1 MLTAVPDDISISNGD
16 SEQPTALPGLTVLL
30 SIPQVAD
37 SGSCADAE
45 SANAFELLLARVGDI
60 ISLHRTLHPK
70 QTNGCKPAAHLHN
83 TPVYP
88 SIRPAMEPV
97 PPSHFHGSVLVT
109 TDTSVRGHSPQ
120 ITVDSAQDA
129 ILIELNAVKYEL
141 ATIKQE
147 RELENISSRK
157 EIHTL
162 QKRVQEDGKLFE
174 QERSE
179 KNFIFERHQALAS
192 ELESVCQAATNTKV
206 TFERQLRD
214 AEAGNLALKEAN
226 HDLETAYDTLQ
237 RKYQHEMEDLRTQ
250 TTLAREQANNL
261 TLELASREDLLQEYT
276 AKLREREDE
285 ILRSQGQVEIAK
297 EGLEGDDTLKV
308 LKRELADQLSH
319 TRAVEARN
327 RKLELE
333 NEELRSYNKSIS
345 LMEEERRSLKSKV
358 QALDGL
364 REKVSNLELQKAIL
378 EEERLSW
385 TAFLQDDPDGVQFTS
400 PAHLAKAYVQAK
412 IEKTALLEKFGRP
425 DPLIAERDQE
435 IKDLVA
441 TQTRLGEENQSMKQR
456 INKDSKEKQRLERQK
471 ELALKEATFLREQLK
486 TYSTE
491 EEVMMAGN
499 YDDQKSQ
506 RIEELE
512 RLLGE
517 HKNEINALTR
527 QLQERDIA
535 RAADLQRLEEGLDHR
550 RSTVQFQERIDS
562 LYKELEIS
570 KQAHKMASVEI
581 KALQKQLAASEA
593 TSRMRV
599 LQLKDNPAARH
610 EVTKLETLRVLR
622 EENKALLAQLEGQPG
637 GTKFVPISTLER
649 SRLDVQEME
658 ALVVEKEKRM
668 TRLKEMW
675 SKKALEFRQ
684 AVYSLL
690 GYEVD
695 FQPNGRVKVTSMF
708 HRSDLYGG
716 VDTGIVFDGEQGTMK
731 LCGGP
736 NSQFAREIR
745 NQLKFYVEER
755 KEIPCFLAALTM
767 EGYEK
772 TTRAQ
777 Q

>member
-1 MLTAVPDDISISNGD
+1 MDPAPNNHQYSG
-16 SEQPTALPGLTVLL
+16 VL
-30 SIPQVAD
+30 I
-37 SGSCADAE
+37 
-45 SANAFELLLARVGDI
+45 
-60 ISLHRTLHPK
+60 
-70 QTNGCKPAAHLHN
+70 
-83 TPVYP
+83 
-88 SIRPAMEPV
+88 
-97 PPSHFHGSVLVT
+97 T
-109 TDTSVRGHSPQ
+109 TDTSARDHSPQ
-120 ITVDSAQDA
+120 IAADSVQDA

-147 RELENISSRK
+147 RELENISSRE

-162 QKRVQEDGKLFE
+162 QKKVQEDGKLFE

-192 ELESVCQAATNTKV
+192 ELESVCQEATNTKV
-206 TFERQLRD
+206 SLERQLRD
-214 AEAGNLALKEAN
+214 VEAENLDLKESR
-226 HDLETAYDTLQ
+226 HDLETTRDTLQ
-237 RKYQHEMEDLRTQ
+237 RKYHYETEDLRTQ
-250 TTLAREQANNL
+250 MNLIREQAHSL
-261 TLELASREDLLQEYT
+261 SLELASRDILLQEYQT
-276 AKLREREDE
+276 KLHEKEDE
-285 ILRSQGQVEIAK
+285 ILQSRGQAEIPR
-297 EGLEGDDTLKV
+297 EGFEGDETLKV
-308 LKRELADQLSH
+308 LKRELADQLKH
-319 TRAVEARN
+319 TRSIEARN
-327 RKLELE
+327 RKLEVE

-345 LMEEERRSLKSKV
+345 LMEEERRSLISKV

-385 TAFLQDDPDGVQFTS
+385 TAFLQDDPDGIQFTS
-400 PAHLAKAYVQAK
+400 PAHLARAYIQTK
-412 IEKTALLEKFGRP
+412 IEKSTLLEKFGRP

-435 IKDLVA
+435 IIKLVA
-441 TQTRLGEENQSMKQR
+441 IQAKLEEENQGMKQVLK
-456 INKDSKEKQRLERQK
+456 KDLKEKQRLERQK
-471 ELALKEATFLREQLK
+471 DLALKEATFLREQLK

-517 HKNEINALTR
+517 HKLEINALTR
-527 QLQERDIA
+527 QLEERDIA
-535 RAADLQRLEEGLDHR
+535 RTADAQKLEEGLDYQ
-550 RSTVQFQERIDS
+550 RSVVQFQERVDT
-562 LYKELEIS
+562 LHKELETS
-570 KQAHKMASVEI
+570 KQAYKIATIEI
-581 KALQKQLAASEA
+581 QALQKQLMASEA

-610 EVTKLETLRVLR
+610 EVTKKETLRVLR

-658 ALVVEKEKRM
+658 ALVAEKEKRM

-716 VDTGIVFDGEQGTMK
+716 VDTGIVFDGEQGNTIGYHWRS
-731 LCGGP
+731 LL
-736 NSQFAREIR
+736 SRR
-745 NQLKFYVEER
+745 NTKWH
-755 KEIPCFLAALTM
+755 
-767 EGYEK
+767 
-772 TTRAQ
+772 
-777 Q
+777 

>member
-1 MLTAVPDDISISNGD
+1 MAS
-16 SEQPTALPGLTVLL
+16 
-30 SIPQVAD
+30 
-37 SGSCADAE
+37 
-45 SANAFELLLARVGDI
+45 
-60 ISLHRTLHPK
+60 
-70 QTNGCKPAAHLHN
+70 
-83 TPVYP
+83 
-88 SIRPAMEPV
+88 V
-97 PPSHFHGSVLVT
+97 PPNHLRSSVLVT
-109 TDTSVRGHSPQ
+109 TDTSARDHSPQ
-120 ITVDSAQDA
+120 ITADSAQDA

-162 QKRVQEDGKLFE
+162 QKKVQEDGKLFE

-192 ELESVCQAATNTKV
+192 ELESVCQDATNTKV
-206 TFERQLRD
+206 SLERQLRD
-214 AEAGNLALKEAN
+214 MEAENLALKEAN
-226 HDLETAYDTLQ
+226 HDLETTRETLL
-237 RKYQHEMEDLRTQ
+237 RKHHHEMEDLRTQ
-250 TTLAREQANNL
+250 TDLVREQTDSL
-261 TLELASREDLLQEYT
+261 RLELASREVLLQEYKT
-276 AKLREREDE
+276 KLRDREDE
-285 ILRSQGQVEIAK
+285 ILHSQGQAETAR
-297 EGLEGDDTLKV
+297 EGFEGDETLKV
-308 LKRELADQLSH
+308 LKRELADQLNH
-319 TRAVEARN
+319 TRSIEARN
-327 RKLELE
+327 RKLEVE

-345 LMEEERRSLKSKV
+345 LIEEERRSLASKV

-385 TAFLQDDPDGVQFTS
+385 TAFLQDDPDGIQFTS
-400 PAHLAKAYVQAK
+400 PAHLARAYVQTK
-412 IEKTALLEKFGRP
+412 IEKSALLEKFGRP

-435 IKDLVA
+435 ISNLITIQAKLE
-441 TQTRLGEENQSMKQR
+441 EENQGMKHR
-456 INKDSKEKQRLERQK
+456 LNKDSKEKQRLERQK

-517 HKNEINALTR
+517 HKHEINALTR

-535 RAADLQRLEEGLDHR
+535 RTADLQGLEEGLDYK
-550 RSTVQFQERIDS
+550 RSIDQFQERIDS
-562 LYKELEIS
+562 LHKELETS
-570 KQAHKMASVEI
+570 KQAHQIASVEI
-581 KALQKQLAASEA
+581 KALQKQLEASEA

-622 EENKALLAQLEGQPG
+622 EENQALLAQLEGQPG
-637 GTKFVPISTLER
+637 GARFVPISTLER

-658 ALVVEKEKRM
+658 ALVAEKEKRM
-668 TRLKEMW
+668 ARLKEMW

>member
-1 MLTAVPDDISISNGD
+1 MESGP
-16 SEQPTALPGLTVLL
+16 L
-30 SIPQVAD
+30 S
-37 SGSCADAE
+37 
-45 SANAFELLLARVGDI
+45 
-60 ISLHRTLHPK
+60 
-70 QTNGCKPAAHLHN
+70 HLHDG
-83 TPVYP
+83 
-88 SIRPAMEPV
+88 I
-97 PPSHFHGSVLVT
+97 FIT
-109 TDTSVRGHSPQ
+109 TDTSARGHSPQ
-120 ITVDSAQDA
+120 IPSESAQDA
-129 ILIELNAVKYEL
+129 VLIELNAVKYEL

-147 RELENISSRK
+147 RELESIGSRK
-157 EIHTL
+157 EIQTL

-192 ELESVCQAATNTKV
+192 ELESVRQDATNTKGSL
-206 TFERQLRD
+206 ERLLRD
-214 AEAGNLALKEAN
+214 AQTENLELKEAA
-226 HDLETAYDTLQ
+226 HDLEI
-237 RKYQHEMEDLRTQ
+237 QHDSLRRSHCREIEELRPQ
-250 TTLAREQANNL
+250 IELMREQANAL
-261 TLELASREDLLQEYT
+261 RLELANRDGLLRDYQN
-276 AKLREREDE
+276 KLRESQDE
-285 ILRSQGQVEIAK
+285 ILRSQEQVETAR
-297 EGLEGDDTLKV
+297 ENPENDETLRV
-308 LKRELADQLSH
+308 LKRELADQLNHARSI
-319 TRAVEARN
+319 EARN
-327 RKLELE
+327 RKLEVE

-345 LMEEERRSLKSKV
+345 LIEEERRSLGSKV

-385 TAFLQDDPDGVQFTS
+385 TAFLQDDPDGSQFTS
-400 PAHLAKAYVQAK
+400 PAHLARAYVQTK
-412 IEKTALLEKFGRP
+412 IEKNTLLEKFGRP
-425 DPLIAERDQE
+425 DPLVVERDQE
-435 IKDLVA
+435 IRNLIAMQAKL
-441 TQTRLGEENQSMKQR
+441 EEESQGLKQR
-456 INKDSKEKQRLERQK
+456 LNKDSKEKQRLERQK
-471 ELALKEATFLREQLK
+471 ELALKEASFLREQLK

-491 EEVMMAGN
+491 EAVMMDGN

-517 HKNEINALTR
+517 HKHEINALTK
-527 QLQERDIA
+527 QLQERDVA
-535 RAADLQRLEEGLDHR
+535 GVAELRGLEEHPDY
-550 RSTVQFQERIDS
+550 RSSIDQLQERIDT
-562 LYKELEIS
+562 LHKELESS
-570 KQAHKMASVEI
+570 KHAYKIVSVEL
-581 KALQKQLAASEA
+581 KALQKQLAAAEA
-593 TSRMRV
+593 TSRMRI

-610 EVTKLETLRVLR
+610 EVTKAEALHVLR
-622 EENKALLAQLEGQPG
+622 EENKALLAQLEGQQG

-649 SRLDVQEME
+649 SRLDIQEME
-658 ALVVEKEKRM
+658 ALVAEKEKRM
-668 TRLKEMW
+668 VRLKEMW